1 MMEHLYDTHFHLDL
15 HKDRWDVIREIEES
29 KIYTIAV
36 TNLPDLYRIE
46 SAEIAS
52 RFIRF
57 SLGFHPELI
66 HQYKNQIPLMWE
78 LLPETRYIG
87 EVGLDFVDKTHKTEQ
102 LSFFCELIERCRYD
116 GSKILTI
123 HSRQAVKE
131 VLEIIGQNFR
141 FKPILHWFTG
151 NKDEL
156 INAIDSGFYFSVNE
170 AMMRSKK
177 FVALLPLIPA
187 ERLLIESDSPFV
199 RFKTSHSNALLTLS
213 ETIKEV
219 KTNVAL
225 WENFKAILQ
234 SQ

>member
-1 MMEHLYDTHFHLDL
+1 MMEYLYDTHFHLDL
-15 HKDRWDVIREIEES
+15 HKDRWGVIREIEES

-36 TNLPDLYRIE
+36 TNLPDLYRKE

-87 EVGLDFVDKTHKTEQ
+87 EVGLDFVDKSHKAEQ
-102 LSFFCELIERCRYD
+102 LSFFSELIERCRYD

-131 VLEIIGQNFR
+131 VLEIIGHNFR

-151 NKDEL
+151 NKDET
-156 INAIDSGFYFSVNE
+156 ISAIEAGFYFSVNE

-177 FVALLPLIPA
+177 FMSLLPLIPA
-187 ERLLIESDSPFV
+187 DRLLIESDSPFL
-199 RFKTSHSNALLTLS
+199 RFKTSHSNTLLTLC
-213 ETIKEV
+213 ETIKDV
-219 KTNVAL
+219 KTNVTL